1 LQDRYTIERE
11 LDRGGMAT
19 VYLARD
25 LKHHRAAA
33 IKVLR
38 TGLAA
43 TVGMLATSVVLRLPE
58 QEAVVLKR
66 VSYISKFSRPL
77 SREEITQL
85 AADAAERNRSL
96 GVTGMLMS
104 SGGIFYQVLEGP
116 VEAVDRLFQKIAADP
131 RHKDVLV
138 LTSQEEVEDRQ
149 FPSWAMKKVNLDEE
163 AASRLEP
170 IKALLEAI
178 VVQREA
184 MQRLMRV
191 LSRSVWHELMEDEP
205 GGS

>member
-1 LQDRYTIERE
+1 MQDRYTIERE

>member
-1 LQDRYTIERE
+1 
-11 LDRGGMAT
+11 
-19 VYLARD
+19 
-25 LKHHRAAA
+25 
-33 IKVLR
+33 
-38 TGLAA
+38 
-43 TVGMLATSVVLRLPE
+43 
-58 QEAVVLKR
+58 VLKR

-85 AADAAERNRSL
+85 AADAAERNRTL

-116 VEAVDRLFQKIAADP
+116 VEAVDQLFQKIAADP
-131 RHKDVLV
+131 RHQDVLV
-138 LTSQEEVEDRQ
+138 LSSQEEVEDRQ

-163 AASRLEP
+163 ATSRLEP

-184 MQRLMRV
+184 MQRVMRV
-191 LSRSVWHELMEDEP
+191 LSRSVWHELMEDDRR
-205 GGS
+205 GS